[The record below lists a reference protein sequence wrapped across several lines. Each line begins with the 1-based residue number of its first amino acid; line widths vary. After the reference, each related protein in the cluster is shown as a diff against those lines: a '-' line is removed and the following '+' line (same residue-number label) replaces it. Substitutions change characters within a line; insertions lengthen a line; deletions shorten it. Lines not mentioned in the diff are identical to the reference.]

1 MSTDPRTKPKR
12 TGIARWGFI
21 ALPAGALWGVVLGGL
36 IGGLLGNLAIGA
48 AIGAAL
54 GVGVGLT
61 LFAAAIVA
69 LASSGS

>member
-1 MSTDPRTKPKR
+1 MGSDGRAGKKR

-21 ALPAGALWGVVLGGL
+21 ALPASALWGVVLGGL

-54 GVGVGLT
+54 GVGIGLT

-69 LASSGS
+69 VASSGL